1 MNNWKYVSVEDG
13 LPAAN
18 KKGLR
23 VKVTGM
29 EFDENDVLKA
39 IHFEYSLFHCRGGA
53 VVQVADINPVIMEDV
68 QNG

>member
-1 MNNWKYVSVEDG
+1 MSNYNYVNVKDC

-39 IHFEYSLFHCRGGA
+39 IHFEYSLFRCRGCA